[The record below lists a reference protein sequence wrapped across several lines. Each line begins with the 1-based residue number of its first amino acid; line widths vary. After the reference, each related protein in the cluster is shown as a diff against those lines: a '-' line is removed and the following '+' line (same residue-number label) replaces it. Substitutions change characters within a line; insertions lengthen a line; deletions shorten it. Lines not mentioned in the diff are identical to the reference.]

1 MDTTHLSGIVAF
13 IGLVASIAGTMIGA
27 KVAVSLL
34 QRAHERFED
43 AVWKAIEGDREKTSK
58 ITERVATMEATC
70 KERAKGGICG
80 P

>member
-1 MDTTHLSGIVAF
+1 MDLTHLGGIVAL

-27 KVAVSLL
+27 KVAVALL

-43 AVWKAIEGDREKTSK
+43 AVWKAIDGDREKASK
-58 ITERVATMEATC
+58 VSERVAKIEAVC
-70 KERAKGGICG
+70 EERGKGGTCG